1 MPKSKFALI
10 TILDGIPGRPVDPG
24 YGQGHPSPPRP
35 DQGLPGSGAGGGR
48 PDNTLPGQPPTIW
61 PPENPPGP
69 DNTLPDNELPPGI
82 PVHLPVFPP
91 EIDNSL
97 PGSGGSGGPRPDNTL
112 PGGQGGRPDNSL
124 PRPDQR
130 FELKYS
136 PLYGWVLVPCKDD
149 GADSGAR
156 PDNTLPPHAQPKK
169 K

>member
-24 YGQGHPSPPRP
+24 YGQGTPRPPRP
-35 DQGLPGSGAGGGR
+35 DQGLPGSGSGGGR
-48 PDNTLPGQPPTIW
+48 PDQGLPEPPTTW
-61 PPENPPGP
+61 PPEGGGHP

-91 EIDNSL
+91 EVDNSL
-97 PGSGGSGGPRPDNTL
+97 PGQQPKPDQGL

-149 GADSGAR
+149 GESGSGAR
-156 PDNTLPPHAQPKK
+156 PDNTLPGSGAQPKRK
-169 K
+169 